1 MPNIVVLG
9 STGSIGRAALEVAAG
24 LGSEYRVVAISARDS
39 VDLLAE
45 QAHRFR
51 PRYVGVADEATALRL
66 RQKLH
71 HLVGTEVLA
80 AANDRLAALGEA
92 DVVLSAVVGAAGLG
106 PALAA
111 VEAGKRLA
119 LANKESLV
127 MAGHLVMEAARRRGA
142 EIVPVDSEHSAIY
155 QALRAGRRAEVES
168 VTLTASGGPFYRC
181 SREELAHVTAAQA
194 LEHPT
199 WKMGPKVT
207 IDSATLMNKALEII
221 EASWLFGLGAEQ
233 IKILIHPQSI
243 VHSMV
248 TFVDGSTIAQLGTP
262 DMQTPIQYALTS
274 PARRKG
280 LAAALDLAALGRLT
294 FEEPD
299 LERFPALRLGFAV
312 ARMKGTSGAVLNA
325 ANEVAVAAFRA
336 GRLAFS
342 DIVTV
347 VERTLNR
354 HTPLPEPDLPTVLA
368 ADRWAREEAEK
379 CLTPNTCS

>member
-24 LGSEYRVVAISARDS
+24 LGSEYRVVAIAARDS

-45 QAHRFR
+45 QAHRFH
-51 PRYVGVADEATALRL
+51 PRFVGVGDEATAQRL

-80 AANDRLAALGEA
+80 EANERLAALEEA

-111 VEAGKRLA
+111 AEAGKRLA
-119 LANKESLV
+119 LANKEALV
-127 MAGHLVMEAARRRGA
+127 MAGHLVMEAAR
-142 EIVPVDSEHSAIY
+142 
-155 QALRAGRRAEVES
+155 RAGRRAEVES

-181 SREELAHVTAAQA
+181 SAEELSHVTAAQA

-207 IDSATLMNKALEII
+207 IDSATLMNKALEVI

-233 IKILIHPQSI
+233 IRILIHPQSI

-280 LAAALDLAALGRLT
+280 LAAALDLGALGRLT

-325 ANEVAVAAFRA
+325 ANEVAVAAFRS

-342 DIVTV
+342 DIVNV
-347 VERTLNR
+347 VGRTLNR

-368 ADRWAREEAEK
+368 ADHWAREEAER
-379 CLTPNTCS
+379 CLIPNTCS